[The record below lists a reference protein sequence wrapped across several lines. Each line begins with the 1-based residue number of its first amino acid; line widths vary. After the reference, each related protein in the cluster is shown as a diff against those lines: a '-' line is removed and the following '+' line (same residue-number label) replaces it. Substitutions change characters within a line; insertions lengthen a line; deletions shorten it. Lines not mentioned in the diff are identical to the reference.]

1 MKRTTEEE
9 DEARSK
15 KRRKKKKKYLGFE
28 KNTKFALFFSLTNE
42 IRQSELD
49 PSFLFRLF
57 VPSSS

>member
-15 KRRKKKKKYLGFE
+15 KRRQKKKYLGFE
-28 KNTKFALFFSLTNE
+28 KNTKFALFFSLINE